1 MEYLDKLAEECVKQ
15 AIKALLEGGTRPSS
29 KSVPPEARK
38 ILVSKGRNR
47 VSEAD
52 AAKRVEQAVARLKD
66 RKEIKAPITPYTD
79 WAVIGD
85 AAPGTDVPAP
95 GA

>member
-52 AAKRVEQAVARLKD
+52 ADKRVQQAVVRLKE
-66 RKEIKAPITPYTD
+66 RKEIKAPSAPYTD

-85 AAPGTDVPAP
+85 AAPGTEAAKPEA
-95 GA
+95 